1 MTTSDE
7 LPDPARRPSLAPAIV
22 LAFAWAVVAIVAEF
36 TYASATDD
44 IPDLLWVAVV
54 WILIGITWGMT
65 HAGWIAGP
73 SWGSALRERIRT
85 TIRSFTVQTGI
96 DFGGTPEYE
105 RRLPTPLVRLTTAFY
120 GVLVLAFLAKDVF
133 PGRARSALLDTSAL
147 LYLTYA
153 AVLWGWS
160 IFLALSALA
169 VVGIHTNDV
178 ILNRDRFAARRRQW
192 QSGLVATLAVLP
204 ALATAFL
211 PSWLPVA
218 VVAAGAILGGVALG
232 GTRHGQ
238 IRFLWRMRDSSSVY
252 SMGSA
257 WLMAWGDL
265 SLAGVIVLTVIPSA
279 GATWTGAGQGAPI
292 TASIGTFTAWAGALA
307 LWTWVVVGPVRL
319 LRLARLDPARAVPT
333 ALEFEEAAPTGETR
347 EELEARG
354 FRVRAEADPERRA
367 VLLRLDEEAPRRRLD
382 DHRTEDGRAR
392 WRLHPG
398 DLLNPGV
405 LAEVRAADR
414 TMRREELVA
423 AIRRLL
429 TSARLRQFQSGT
441 GFWIAPHL
449 WYVPAMSRDTD
460 EETSLTVG
468 PPYHRI
474 MSPEARQHAYEV
486 FRAVHV
492 DLVFIEDGV
501 PVESVEHVL
510 GQLFGH
516 FDLWGVEPIEDRHV
530 FPTPGIRV
538 LIHTFEFDA
547 PLDEDGYPE
556 PDYENVGRGRVLH
569 IMRDRG
575 GDDVEDPID
584 SLPIERP
591 RLVPAG
597 VW

>member
-1 MTTSDE
+1 MKTPEDTHRP
-7 LPDPARRPSLAPAIV
+7 LRRSALAPAIV
-22 LAFAWAVVAIVAEF
+22 LAFAWGVVAVVAEF

-44 IPDLLWVAVV
+44 VPDLVWVSSV
-54 WILIGITWGMT
+54 WLLLGMT
-65 HAGWIAGP
+65 WAMAHAGWIATP
-73 SWGSALRERIRT
+73 PWGAAAWERLVT
-85 TIRSFTVQTGI
+85 TARSFTVQTGI
-96 DFGGTPEYE
+96 DFGGSPEYE
-105 RRLPTPLVRLTTAFY
+105 ERLPTPLVRLTTAFF
-120 GVLVLAFLAKDVF
+120 GLIVLAFLAKDVF
-133 PGRARSALLDTSAL
+133 PGDARAALLGTSAL
-147 LYLTYA
+147 LYLVYA
-153 AVLWGWS
+153 AVLWGWT

-169 VVGIHTNDV
+169 VVGIHSNDV
-178 ILNRDRFAARRRQW
+178 ILNRGRFDGQRRQW
-192 QSGLVATLAVLP
+192 QSGMVFALLAVP
-204 ALATAFL
+204 VAATALL

-218 VVAAGAILGGVALG
+218 AVAAGAIVGGLALG
-232 GTRHGQ
+232 GSRHGQ

-265 SLAGVIVLTVIPSA
+265 SLAGVIVLTVIPST
-279 GATWTGAGQGAPI
+279 GGTWTGVSPGAPI
-292 TASIGTFTAWAGALA
+292 TAALGTFTAWAGALA
-307 LWTWVVVGPVRL
+307 LWTWVIVGPVRL

-333 ALEFEEAAPTGETR
+333 AIEFEEVVPAGETMQ
-347 EELEARG
+347 ELEARG
-354 FRVRAEADPERRA
+354 FSVRDAPDPEARA
-367 VLLRLDEEAPRRRLD
+367 IVLRLDEEAPRHRLD
-382 DHRTEDGRAR
+382 PSDREGRAG
-392 WRLHPG
+392 WRIHPG
-398 DLLNPGV
+398 DVLNPGV

-414 TMRREELVA
+414 TMRREELLA

-429 TSARLRQFQSGT
+429 TSARLRHFQSGT

-468 PPYHRI
+468 PPYHQV
-474 MSPEARQHAYEV
+474 MSAEARQHAYEV
-486 FRAVHV
+486 FRAVRI

-501 PVESVEHVL
+501 PVEGVEHVL

-516 FDLWGVEPIEDRHV
+516 FDLWGVEPIEDRHI
-530 FPTPGIRV
+530 FPTPGVKV

-569 IMRDRG
+569 IMKDRG
-575 GDDVEDPID
+575 GDEVDDPLD
-584 SLPIERP
+584 SIPTERP